1 MKNIT
6 RHTGK
11 LEILKRLPNSYL
23 GNPKF
28 KCAIV
33 DENGNGFSFVTPT
46 NSMFGYSIQNYENK
60 KVIAELGTFRNICT
74 LNSIKEL
81 I

>member
-1 MKNIT
+1 MKNIS
-6 RHTGK
+6 RHYGK
-11 LEILKRLPNSYL
+11 LKILKRLPNSYF

-33 DENGNGFSFVTPT
+33 DKNENGFSFVTPT

-60 KVIAELGTFRNICT
+60 RVIAEIGTFRNIPT
-74 LNSIKEL
+74 LNSIKEV
-81 I
+81 